1 MLSKLILIFLV
12 VSIAICSYIQYQPII
27 INAPSSVD
35 ADSLFVVTSSDE
47 GQWLVYDAKDH
58 KQIGKQL
65 VVLSGT
71 SDIKIIFS
79 PGLIT
84 KTIKINSI
92 PDAFVLKI
100 RSWAPISGR
109 KAVADSLE
117 ALAKGFA
124 PEPES
129 EDPILEFLKLTKLNN
144 HALIDGEWKG
154 FFQKLGKYCQENMMN
169 KSLAEHQQLWLR
181 VAEALRDG
189 KT

>member
-12 VSIAICSYIQYQPII
+12 ISIVVFSYIQYPPII
-27 INAPSSVD
+27 ITAPVSVD
-35 ADSLFVVTSSDE
+35 TDSFFTVTSSKA
-47 GQWLVYDAKDH
+47 GQWLVYDSRSYKQVGKD
-58 KQIGKQL
+58 L

-84 KTIKINSI
+84 KVIKINEI

-100 RSWAPISGR
+100 LSWAPTFGR
-109 KAVADSLE
+109 SAVADSLE
-117 ALAKGFA
+117 ALAKGFR
-124 PEPES
+124 PEPGS
-129 EDPILEFLKLTKLNN
+129 EDPVLEFIKLTRLNN
-144 HALIDGEWKG
+144 HALIDGEWKS
-154 FFQKLGKYCQENMMN
+154 FFQKLGKYCQENMMEE
-169 KSLAEHQQLWLR
+169 SLAEHQRLWLR

>member
-84 KTIKINSI
+84 KTIKIN
-92 PDAFVLKI
+92 
-100 RSWAPISGR
+100 
-109 KAVADSLE
+109 
-117 ALAKGFA
+117 
-124 PEPES
+124 
-129 EDPILEFLKLTKLNN
+129 
-144 HALIDGEWKG
+144 
-154 FFQKLGKYCQENMMN
+154 
-169 KSLAEHQQLWLR
+169 
-181 VAEALRDG
+181 
-189 KT
+189 